1 MKAFDNMN
9 KVLLVCILCSL
20 LLFSVMFFSGLSH
33 AQTKWPDRL
42 VIAAPSAGTT
52 NYMIAVGMG
61 ETIKKHTPI
70 KIVQV
75 LPLGGP
81 TVWGP
86 MMRSGQVD
94 LAIQSGANTIDLF
107 LGKGEF
113 EKIGPVPVLT
123 LIGGHPF
130 PLMFHTTPERNIKTI
145 SDLKNKVVYTTM
157 MGQPMFLQIAQAQL
171 ASAGLTIKDLKSSAT
186 MPSVA
191 QAANHLIEGKIDAFI
206 YPVVSVIVH
215 QINQA
220 KGECLF
226 INLTNEQAD
235 YVEKRNPG
243 YYKAV
248 IPVGKYA
255 NKKEMRYAI
264 VFQTCLHA
272 RANIDSSVVYEL
284 VKVLLENHSEWVGS
298 HPQAKDWALD
308 QRPVTIATEP
318 YHPGAIKYYT
328 EKKLWTKEVQENC
341 DMLYQQLK
349 KSSKL

>member
-1 MKAFDNMN
+1 MRSFKGKN
-9 KVLLVCILCSL
+9 KFFLACRLFAMLLILVTVFVVPSY
-20 LLFSVMFFSGLSH
+20 
-33 AQTKWPDRL
+33 AQVKWPNRL

-70 KIVQV
+70 KVVQV

-94 LAIQSGANTIDLF
+94 LAIQSGANVIDLF
-107 LGKGEF
+107 SGKGEF
-113 EKIGPVPVLT
+113 EKMGPVPVST

-130 PLMFHTTPERNIKTI
+130 PLMFHTTPDKNIKTGRLI
-145 SDLKNKVVYTTM
+145 LKNKVVYTTM

-171 ASAGLTIKDLKSSAT
+171 ASAGLTLKDLKSSST

-191 QAANHLIEGKIDAFI
+191 QATNQLIEGRVDAFI
-206 YPVVSVIVH
+206 YPVVSVSVH

-220 KGECLF
+220 KGETVF
-226 INLTNEQAD
+226 VNLSSEQAD

-243 YYKAV
+243 YYKTV

-264 VFQTCLHA
+264 AFQTCACLGLILTHQL
-272 RANIDSSVVYEL
+272 RMNWLRFYWRIMRSGSVHTHRQKIGGL
-284 VKVLLENHSEWVGS
+284 TRNR
-298 HPQAKDWALD
+298 D
-308 QRPVTIATEP
+308 
-318 YHPGAIKYYT
+318 
-328 EKKLWTKEVQENC
+328 NC
-341 DMLYQQLK
+341 CGTLPPR
-349 KSSKL
+349 SN